1 MKLGYNDPDYA
12 LEEAAPMRK
21 SSTPAPAAPPPP
33 NAFTYK
39 PPSLGGY
46 DEYMEAQRVAFNP
59 QFVGTRTG
67 GGALEGEAPPS
78 WDEYT
83 QYDPMASQKNYMGQL
98 YSELGVS
105 PELGNMFEQIY
116 GYRGAKE
123 SLAKSIGYT
132 GRTGVQGPDVSGGT
146 NEGGYEGFTPSEVI
160 SPEFA
165 QALAQYSYKPS
176 IQGNDP
182 AVTVYKPSGEEV
194 GQFRIGDSPSFLD
207 KYGKALVL
215 GAITGGAGFALA
227 PAALGLV
234 GLGGAAGAGGLSAAT
249 LNAMAAG
256 TIGSTLNTAVQGGNA
271 QDYLRGI
278 ATAAAMP
285 VINSALT
292 KLPGISSGVNYASK
306 AVEDALQGAPQ
317 SFINTAAALPQNI
330 VQGAARG
337 LITGDVFGGI
347 SDAVLGQ
354 ITQDVAPSLGL
365 TEPQARAL
373 AKWGRD
379 QDTNALVMSLGSG
392 LAKQAMGSVQDAIKQ
407 QGIEQAYNDPSRA
420 LDVLPEEARAYT
432 PETYDPNAP
441 VTGGTDFDLNALLS
455 TLPYEVQNSAL
466 GVDLGQPEPTPE
478 LPQVN
483 ITGPKAGTP
492 EYDSTYYGDYGG
504 FAEPTPE
511 LPQVNITGQKPVDA
525 GFDLDALLSTLPYEV
540 QNSAL
545 GVDLGQPEPVQ
556 QAVIRGERPPEDD
569 LLDLIGIG
577 GGYGGNP
584 PPISPG
590 QTPQQIAITEK
601 KPVVEDELDLPPY
614 KYTIPELP
622 LLEPPKVEIEKPTAP
637 PLGGGPTTPTTPSK
651 GIDIN
656 SLLNLL
662 GGGGQ
667 EPVLSQVLAQ
677 MPGFDVES
685 MSQYMR
691 EQRRKK
697 APDQQ
702 TQLAELFAN
711 IGYRG

>member
-1 MKLGYNDPDYA
+1 MAMKLGYNDPDYA
-12 LEEAAPMRK
+12 LEEAAPTQK
-21 SSTPAPAAPPPP
+21 SSTPAPAAPVAPASTTAPGMSWGDYQG
-33 NAFTYK
+33 F
-39 PPSLGGY
+39 LGSNWSDMAPAWNSTDLVHGFGQL
-46 DEYMEAQRVAFNP
+46 AQQLGISGPV
-59 QFVGTRTG
+59 QERTG
-67 GGALEGEAPPS
+67 RQIGAG
-78 WDEYT
+78 
-83 QYDPMASQKNYMGQL
+83 
-98 YSELGVS
+98 
-105 PELGNMFEQIY
+105 F
-116 GYRGAKE
+116 
-123 SLAKSIGYT
+123 
-132 GRTGVQGPDVSGGT
+132 T
-146 NEGGYEGFTPSEVI
+146 NEGGSENLVDEWGPS
-160 SPEFA
+160 SGLSS
-165 QALAQYSYKPS
+165 AL
-176 IQGNDP
+176 
-182 AVTVYKPSGEEV
+182 SGYR
-194 GQFRIGDSPSFLD
+194 FSPSMDSDENPTVQVYDSSGTPVGNIRVGSSPGSLHKFASVAIP
-207 KYGKALVL
+207 ALVTAGFGAGLAPLAL
-215 GAITGGAGFALA
+215 GAAGI
-227 PAALGLV
+227 
-234 GLGGAAGAGGLSAAT
+234 GGAAGAGGLSAAT

-577 GGYGGNP
+577 GDYGGNP